1 MPQLVI
7 IDADEAERR
16 RNAAALAA
24 AGFSTLQASASVEGL
39 LQVLDSGP
47 DLIIVAEEM
56 PPLRAADLLVI
67 LRRVSDAPI
76 IVIGQDGDPDEIAA
90 LESGADAYLRRRDSR
105 RLLTARV
112 NALLRRYPPRE
123 GPVASLWPNPIPSS
137 LTVTERRLLGGLSNH
152 GGRLLSLED
161 LRVEVWGE
169 TVGVFTVK
177 YHLRHLGHKLE
188 EAQSGLE
195 LICIRGVGYRVA
207 PTRPQSPTQGG
218 DDRVIADPR
227 RGGEQV
233 EVA

>member
-7 IDADEAERR
+7 IDADEAERG

-39 LQVLDSGP
+39 LQVLDSSP

-56 PPLRAADLLVI
+56 PPLRAADLIVI

-90 LESGADAYLRRRDSR
+90 LESGADTYLRRRNSR

-112 NALLRRYPPRE
+112 NALLRRYPPPE
-123 GPVASLWPNPIPSS
+123 DPVASLWPDPIRIS
-137 LTVTERRLLGGLSNH
+137 LTVTERRLLACLRNH

-177 YHLRHLGHKLE
+177 HYLRRIRRKLQTE
-188 EAQSGLE
+188 PCGLE
-195 LICIRGVGYRVA
+195 LKCVRGVGYRVA
-207 PTRPQSPTQGG
+207 PDRSQSTTRGG
-218 DDRVIADPR
+218 DDSGIVAPGRGSERV
-227 RGGEQV
+227 G
-233 EVA
+233 VA